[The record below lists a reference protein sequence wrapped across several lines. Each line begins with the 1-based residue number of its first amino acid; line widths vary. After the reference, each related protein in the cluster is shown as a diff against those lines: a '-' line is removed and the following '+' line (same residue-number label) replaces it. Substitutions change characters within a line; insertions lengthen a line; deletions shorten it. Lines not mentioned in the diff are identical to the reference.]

1 MIKIF
6 RFTKIL
12 QLPSGK
18 ACQGQAIELT
28 RPICKFWRKKSF
40 MTLVP
45 AGPRGPVDVRQGRRW
60 SRIEA
65 DVGDDFA
72 GNDELRPML
81 YKTFY
86 GRDLRFFIIS
96 CVFARLSWKSLPGT
110 NALAFYK
117 KAQLT
122 AVKSVISLTVGQ
134 IFFGKAK
141 SLPWR
146 GATERCSDRVD
157 SGLAHKH

>member
-6 RFTKIL
+6 CFTKIL

-45 AGPRGPVDVRQGRRW
+45 AGPREPADVRQGRRR

-96 CVFARLSWKSLPGT
+96 CVFARLSWKSLPRTKHSSLLQRLVNYGEKK
-110 NALAFYK
+110 FYN
-117 KAQLT
+117 
-122 AVKSVISLTVGQ
+122 IG
-134 IFFGKAK
+134 
-141 SLPWR
+141 PWSQFCKTFNSR
-146 GATERCSDRVD
+146 N
-157 SGLAHKH
+157 L